1 MKRRDFLTGMFGVG
15 CAAVARPSAAQTVR
29 RKMVGYLSGAK
40 QGAGEFSIDLFKAS
54 LRDLGW
60 RDKETLDFEERWADG
75 DASRIAGLA
84 RELVQLRPDVIAATG
99 TSEVKALQSATSEIP
114 VVFLLAGD
122 PISSRLVK
130 SISRPGENITGF
142 AQGPQ
147 ILWSKRLGLLTEMI
161 GRQPRRL
168 AWLGNPENTG
178 SGPNWA
184 DAREAA
190 ERVGVE
196 IVRINVSGAEQLESA
211 FRDFKGL
218 DGLLVQ
224 YDFLFVVMRKRIAE
238 FAAQERIPAIYENRT
253 QVLAGGLMSY
263 GADLRENYR
272 QGAVYVDRILKGARP
287 GDLPVVQASRFELI
301 LNAAAAKGLALTIP
315 DNLIARADEVIE

>member
-1 MKRRDFLTGMFGVG
+1 MFGLTGAGVIG
-15 CAAVARPSAAQTVR
+15 QAMAQTAR
-29 RKMVGYLSGAK
+29 RKKVGYLSGVK
-40 QGAGEFSIDLFKAS
+40 QGAGEFTIDLFKAS

-60 RDKETLDFEERWADG
+60 RANETIDFEERWANG

-84 RELVQLRPDVIAATG
+84 SELVQLRPDVIAATG
-99 TSEVKALQSATSEIP
+99 TSEAKALQSATSEIP
-114 VVFLLAGD
+114 VVFLLVGD
-122 PISSRLVK
+122 PITSRLVA
-130 SISRPGENITGF
+130 SISRPGGNITGF

-196 IVRINVSGAEQLESA
+196 IARIDVSRAEQLEGA
-211 FRDFKGL
+211 FRGIKGM

-224 YDFLFVVMRKRIAE
+224 FDFLFVVMRNRIAE
-238 FAAQERIPAIYENRT
+238 LAAEGRIPAIYENRT

-301 LNAAAAKGLALTIP
+301 LNTAAVKALGLTVP
-315 DNLIARADEVIE
+315 DNLLARADEVI